1 MINNVFAYGTLMLP
15 EIQKALTGKEFFM
28 QKAKLNNYK
37 RFAKPR
43 TNRYRYR
50 GPTIIEDKNSFVEGE
65 ILFNLD
71 TRSWNIIDS
80 YEGKEYEKKFVKVIV
95 DNKKIQTITYVASK
109 ELKQKLDGEWKIEI
123 FIKESLNYYLK
134 IEIPKLLKLHTP

>member
-37 RFAKPR
+37 RFSKPR
-43 TNRYRYR
+43 TNRYR
-50 GPTIIEDKNSFVEGE
+50 GPAIIEDKNSFVEGK

-71 TRSWNIIDS
+71 TRSRNIIDS
-80 YEGKEYEKKFVKVIV
+80 YEGKEYGKKFVKVIV
-95 DNKKIQTITYVASK
+95 DNKKIQAITYVASK

-134 IEIPKLLKLHTP
+134 IEIPKLLKLHTI